1 MCINAAMHAAI
12 YLLACLHVLAV
23 QAECEVLRAEAL
35 KWEDDAKTL
44 RRSKDVSTLSL
55 IHVHIQIYNQYSFI
69 CNFATITSYVH
80 D

>member
-1 MCINAAMHAAI
+1 MCIIAAMHAAI

-44 RRSKDVSTLSL
+44 RSTKDVSTLS
-55 IHVHIQIYNQYSFI
+55 IQVHIRFI
-69 CNFATITSYVH
+69 ALSATLHV
-80 D
+80 